1 MVHQL
6 LLKWSF
12 VFKDVYH
19 MEKQTILKDKNPV
32 LISLQALLNAM
43 NSSGVLLKKNG
54 GMGNLHVTFLNVM
67 IKKEVILSIVFLQL
81 ITKVNCTVESNPI
94 WEKVIAANF
103 R

>member
-19 MEKQTILKDKNPV
+19 MEKQTISKDKNPV
-32 LISLQALLNAM
+32 LTSLQALLNAM
-43 NSSGVLLKKNG
+43 NSIRCFIEKNG
-54 GMGNLHVTFLNVM
+54 GMSNLHVTLLNVM
-67 IKKEVILSIVFLQL
+67 IKKKVILSIVFLKL